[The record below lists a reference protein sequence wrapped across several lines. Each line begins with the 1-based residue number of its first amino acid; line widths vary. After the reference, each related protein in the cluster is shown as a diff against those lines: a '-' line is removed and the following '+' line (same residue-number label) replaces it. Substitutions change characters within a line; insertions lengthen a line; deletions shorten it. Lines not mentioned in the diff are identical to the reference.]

1 MKFKNKV
8 VVVTGSTRGIGREIA
23 HAFAREGA
31 AAIILG
37 RSAVAAAEVRD
48 ELARKGLKAESFGC
62 DVTNP
67 ENVREI
73 VNKILDKYKAIDIL
87 VNNAGITKDNLLLRM
102 SESDWD
108 EVMDVNLKGVFN
120 CTKVIARVM
129 LKAAAKGASP
139 ANGGASGKIINIS
152 SIIGIMGNAGQA
164 NYAASKAGIIG
175 FTKAVA
181 RELASR
187 QITVNAVAPGYI
199 QTDMTAQL
207 RDDTRNAILNN
218 VPLGRLGTATDVAS
232 VCLFLASPEA
242 DYITGQTLC
251 VDGGMAI

>member
-1 MKFKNKV
+1 MKFKDKV

-31 AAIILG
+31 VAIILG
-37 RSAVAAAEVRD
+37 RSTVAATELRD
-48 ELARKGLKAESFGC
+48 ELVHNGLKAESFGC
-62 DVTNP
+62 DVTNF

-102 SESDWD
+102 SENDWD
-108 EVMDVNLKGVFN
+108 EVMSVNLKGVFN
-120 CTKVIARVM
+120 CTKIVAKVM
-129 LKAAAKGASP
+129 LKAAAKCASP
-139 ANGGASGKIINIS
+139 ADGGASGKIINIS

-187 QITVNAVAPGYI
+187 GITVNAVAPGYI

-207 RDDTRNAILNN
+207 KEDTRTAILNN

-251 VDGGMAI
+251 VDGGMAM

>member
-1 MKFKNKV
+1 MKFKDRV

-31 AAIILG
+31 VAIILG
-37 RSAVAAAEVRD
+37 RSATAAAEVRD
-48 ELARKGLKAESFGC
+48 EFVRKGLKAESFGC

-67 ENVREI
+67 ENVHEI
-73 VNKILDKYKAIDIL
+73 VNKILDKYKSIDIL

-102 SESDWD
+102 GVNDWD
-108 EVMDVNLKGVFN
+108 EVMNVNLKGVFN
-120 CTKVIARVM
+120 CTRIIAKVM
-129 LKAAAKGASP
+129 LKAAAK
-139 ANGGASGKIINIS
+139 GASGKIINIS

-181 RELASR
+181 RELAPR

-199 QTDMTAQL
+199 QTDMTARL
-207 RDDTRNAILNN
+207 KEDTRNVILNN
-218 VPLGRLGTATDVAS
+218 VPLGRLGTAIDVAS